1 VPRFQLLFA
10 CVLFA
15 WVAGCNNGPGSVE
28 KAAQTDDEVAT
39 AEMAPFQ
46 NEPATDDQEDMTLPP
61 DDDADQVEA
70 GKSEPAAQVA
80 ETTGPQELQLDGIRF
95 VVPPGWK
102 RVKSQNNIIEAE
114 FELPRVE
121 GDEYDGRLTLM
132 GSFGDPQDAIAIR
145 TAEFKLD
152 PDGGPMKDS
161 MKIAGVDA
169 TWVDF
174 RGEWKGMSLRPM
186 PPRADYRMLLVV
198 IPFSKNSAF
207 YAKLTGPRSTIAA
220 HEEEFR
226 EFLRS
231 AKITR

>member
-1 VPRFQLLFA
+1 
-10 CVLFA
+10 VLIA

-28 KAAQTDDEVAT
+28 KVAT
-39 AEMAPFQ
+39 TSDEGTTTEMPPQQ
-46 NEPATDDQEDMTLPP
+46 NEPALEDDKDEPP
-61 DDDADQVEA
+61 QTREGQTRDGESQVDA
-70 GKSEPAAQVA
+70 GKGEAPSEGT
-80 ETTGPQELQLDGIRF
+80 EITTPQELQLDGIRF
-95 VVPPGWK
+95 VVPLGWK
-102 RVKSQNNIIEAE
+102 RVKSQNRVVEAE

-152 PDGGPMKDS
+152 PDGGPIKEVV
-161 MKIAGVDA
+161 KIAGVDA

-174 RGEWKGMSLRPM
+174 RGEWKGMSLRAEPM

-198 IPFSKNSAF
+198 IPFTERSAF

-231 AKITR
+231 AKMER